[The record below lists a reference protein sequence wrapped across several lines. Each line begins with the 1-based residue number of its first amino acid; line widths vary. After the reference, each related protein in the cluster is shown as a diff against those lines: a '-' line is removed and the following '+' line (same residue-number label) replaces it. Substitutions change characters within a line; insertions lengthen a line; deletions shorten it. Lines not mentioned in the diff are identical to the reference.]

1 MINII
6 LLFNFSLLIPRK
18 LQGFGNVMLLL
29 DDVYWVFTKNPILL
43 FYYFFL
49 ILCHTLSSTILCS
62 IYLTICT
69 VVYLTNAQQI
79 AVVNTVDDEGRTLEV
94 NNKLTCLLYSC
105 AVVCTVI
112 Q

>member
-1 MINII
+1 MKSCCSFPKLRYLQKIP
-6 LLFNFSLLIPRK
+6 FYFLI
-18 LQGFGNVMLLL
+18 
-29 DDVYWVFTKNPILL
+29 FT
-43 FYYFFL
+43 FY

-69 VVYLTNAQQI
+69 IVYLTNAQQI

-94 NNKLTCLLYSC
+94 NNKLTVSYTLVLLYCHTIVGLLYS
-105 AVVCTVI
+105 TV

>member
-1 MINII
+1 MKSCCSFPKLRY
-6 LLFNFSLLIPRK
+6 LLKISFYFLI
-18 LQGFGNVMLLL
+18 
-29 DDVYWVFTKNPILL
+29 FT
-43 FYYFFL
+43 FY
-49 ILCHTLSSTILCS
+49 ILCHTLSSTILCC

-79 AVVNTVDDEGRTLEV
+79 AVVKLTVDDEGRTLEV